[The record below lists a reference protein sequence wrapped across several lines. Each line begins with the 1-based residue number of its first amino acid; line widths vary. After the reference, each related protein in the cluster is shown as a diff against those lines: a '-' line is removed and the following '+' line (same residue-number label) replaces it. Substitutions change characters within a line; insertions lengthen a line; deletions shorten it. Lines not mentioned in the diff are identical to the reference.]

1 MNPPSVPWRVVAVVI
16 AVVVIVLAAVAI
28 VRIVRPGSPSVSSGS
43 PLPDSPRTTLTAE
56 EAGRGFLSAYVEP
69 DGRVVRRDQDGDT
82 VSEGQAYAMLVAVAL
97 DDRETFAAVWSWTRQ
112 HLIRPDQTLSW
123 RWQNGS
129 VVDPSSASDADL
141 DAARALVI
149 AGQAFGDAEL
159 TAAGVRLGQAI
170 LDVETVDTPLGRI
183 LVAGNWALQEPYA
196 YNPSYPSPVAF
207 SLLHQASGDQRWT
220 DLAAGSRAANN
231 ALLDTNPLPP
241 DWAQV
246 ESSGRVQ
253 ATSGAAGHGSDGV
266 RYSYDAARMPLRYAE
281 SCTSEDVALAARLA
295 APLARAPQRAAVRD
309 LDGEPIGTDESVVAI
324 AGLAAGYAASG
335 DRDRGAAE
343 LVAADQLQQQHPTYY
358 GAAWNALGRLLLTDR
373 TLGGCPPLTQ

>member
-1 MNPPSVPWRVVAVVI
+1 
-16 AVVVIVLAAVAI
+16 
-28 VRIVRPGSPSVSSGS
+28 
-43 PLPDSPRTTLTAE
+43 
-56 EAGRGFLSAYVEP
+56 
-69 DGRVVRRDQDGDT
+69 VRRDQDGDT

-281 SCTSEDVALAARLA
+281 SCTSVDVALAARLA
-295 APLARAPQRAAVRD
+295 APLSRAPQRAAVRN

-335 DRDRGAAE
+335 DRKRGAAE